1 MSSRAAIACLLGTS
15 LMAAGC
21 DRKSQAPGQADAA
34 ADANAAT
41 AISPDE
47 VQPEPTPGTK
57 TVTFDRSRFDR
68 SHRGRAAPTLS
79 FTGPDGA
86 PVTLAAFRGKPV
98 LLNLWATWCAPCVAE
113 MPTLD
118 AAAKALDGK
127 VVVLA
132 VSQDLDGA
140 AKVAPFFAQ
149 HRFGT
154 LKPYL
159 DPKLGLS
166 LAYQANLPTTI
177 LLDSTG
183 HEVWRRSG
191 GTDWTSADAKTAIG
205 EASSCACKPALF
217 ICYQTLRLDAP

>member
-1 MSSRAAIACLLGTS
+1 MT
-15 LMAAGC
+15 AGC

-34 ADANAAT
+34 ADANAAA

-57 TVTFDRSRFDR
+57 TMTFDRS
-68 SHRGRAAPTLS
+68 HKGEAAPTLG

-86 PVTLAAFRGKPV
+86 PVTLAAFRGKPL

-118 AAAKALDGK
+118 TAAKALAGK
-127 VVVLA
+127 VAVIA
-132 VSQDLDGA
+132 VSQDLDGH

-149 HRFGT
+149 HRFAT

-166 LAYQANLPTTI
+166 LAYQANLPMTI

-191 GTDWTSADAKTAIG
+191 GTDWTSADATKAIG
-205 EASSCACKPALF
+205 EAS
-217 ICYQTLRLDAP
+217 

>member
-1 MSSRAAIACLLGTS
+1 MSSRAAIACLLGAS
-15 LMAAGC
+15 LLAAGC
-21 DRKSQAPGQADAA
+21 DRKSQAPEQANEQ
-34 ADANAAT
+34 ANAQANTGAETNATT

-47 VQPEPTPGTK
+47 VQPGPTPGAK
-57 TVTFDRSRFDR
+57 TTTFDRA
-68 SHRGRAAPTLS
+68 HKGEPAPTLA

-118 AAAKALDGK
+118 AAAKTLGGK
-127 VVVLA
+127 VVVLT

-140 AKVAPFFAQ
+140 AKVTPFFAQ
-149 HRFGT
+149 HRFQA

-183 HEVWRRSG
+183 HEVWRRAG
-191 GTDWTSADAKTAIG
+191 GTDWTSADAAKAIA
-205 EASSCACKPALF
+205 EAS
-217 ICYQTLRLDAP
+217 

>member
-21 DRKSQAPGQADAA
+21 DRKSQAPDQ
-34 ADANAAT
+34 ANAHAGAPADVAVAT
-41 AISPDE
+41 NGTAPVSADE
-47 VQPEPTPGTK
+47 VQPAPAPAAPAA
-57 TVTFDRSRFDR
+57 TFDRS
-68 SHRGRAAPTLS
+68 HKGEAAPTLG

-118 AAAKALDGK
+118 AAAKTLNGK
-127 VVVLA
+127 VTVLT

-149 HRFGT
+149 HHFTT

-177 LLDSTG
+177 MLDSTG
-183 HEVWRRSG
+183 HEVWRRTG
-191 GTDWTSADAKTAIG
+191 GTDWTSADATKAIA
-205 EASSCACKPALF
+205 EAS
-217 ICYQTLRLDAP
+217 

>member
-1 MSSRAAIACLLGTS
+1 MSSRAAIACLLGAG

-21 DRKSQAPGQADAA
+21 DRKSQAPGQANAV
-34 ADANAAT
+34 ADANTAT
-41 AISPDE
+41 TVSADE
-47 VQPEPTPGTK
+47 VQPAAATGATAA
-57 TVTFDRSRFDR
+57 TFDRS
-68 SHRGRAAPTLS
+68 HKGQAAPTLA
-79 FTGPDGA
+79 FTGPDGT

-140 AKVAPFFAQ
+140 AKVTPFFAQ
-149 HRFGT
+149 HRFQA

-159 DPKLGLS
+159 DPTLGLS

-177 LLDSTG
+177 LLDSSG
-183 HEVWRRSG
+183 HEVWRRAG
-191 GTDWTSADAKTAIG
+191 GTDWTSADAKAAIG
-205 EASSCACKPALF
+205 EAS
-217 ICYQTLRLDAP
+217 